1 MKVCDIVSYLFSL
14 APAYMKEEWD
24 NVGLVCGHS
33 DAEVEKVLVALDAN
47 SSVLQEAKEKGC
59 QMVVSHHPMI
69 FGGVKQVNDT
79 SVTGKNVLFAVENH
93 IACVNMHTNL
103 DSVADGV
110 NDILARRLGLQNVS
124 LAAPKGTDENGR
136 GYGYVRVG
144 EVEVTTLESFAAFVK
159 DVLGCQGLRYAR
171 GGKPVKKVAVGGGAC
186 GDEIGN
192 VLAVGC
198 DTFVTA
204 DLKYHQFCDAEGF
217 GLNLIDAGHFQTEV
231 PVCEYLQKKLCEK
244 FPKLKVE
251 ISQQQKDPIC
261 YL

>member
-1 MKVCDIVSYLFSL
+1 MKVSEIVSYLFSL
-14 APAYMKEEWD
+14 APSYMKEDWD

-33 DAEVEKVLVALDAN
+33 DAEVNKVLIALDA
-47 SSVLQEAKEKGC
+47 SSAALQEAKEKKC

-69 FGGVKQVNDT
+69 FGGVKQVNDN
-79 SVTGKNVLFAVENH
+79 SITGKNVLFAVENR

-110 NDILARRLGLQNVS
+110 NDILAEKLGLQSIV
-124 LAAPKGTDENGR
+124 LVAPKGTDDTGR
-136 GYGYVRVG
+136 EYGYVRVG
-144 EVEVTTLESFAAFVK
+144 EVEKTTLEDFATIVK
-159 DVLGCQGLRYAR
+159 DVLGCHGLRYAH

-186 GDEIGN
+186 GDEISN
-192 VLAVGC
+192 VLAAGC

-204 DLKYHQFCDAEGF
+204 DLKYHQFCDAEGL

-231 PVCEYLQKKLCEK
+231 PVCNYLLKKLSEK
-244 FPKLKVE
+244 FPELQVE
-251 ISQQQKDPIC
+251 ISQKQKDPIC